1 MTQYTSPHDEPWFS
15 DPDQPWGGSHK
26 RIERDPDEERDRRID
41 DALTETPSTPEQ
53 IAERR
58 AFVECHFA
66 NFPDFQQRLAM
77 LGAEES
83 SGKKIKPDTFYTLKD
98 GKFTEAGQ

>member
-1 MTQYTSPHDEPWFS
+1 MRFNFVCFALCTVESET
-15 DPDQPWGGSHK
+15 DQPWGGSHK
-26 RIERDPDEERDRRID
+26 RIERDPDADYEAERDRRID

-83 SGKKIKPDTFYTLKD
+83 K
-98 GKFTEAGQ
+98 

>member
-41 DALTETPSTPEQ
+41 DALTETPSTPER

-83 SGKKIKPDTFYTLKD
+83 K
-98 GKFTEAGQ
+98 

>member
-1 MTQYTSPHDEPWFS
+1 MNFPGPHDTAWFS
-15 DPDQPWGGSHK
+15 DPGCDEMGREMGRG

-58 AFVECHFA
+58 AFVKRHFA
-66 NFPDFQQRLAM
+66 NFPDLQRRLAM
-77 LGAEES
+77 LDA
-83 SGKKIKPDTFYTLKD
+83 
-98 GKFTEAGQ
+98 EAGQ

>member
-41 DALTETPSTPEQ
+41 DALTETPSTHLLSATLQ
-53 IAERR
+53 T
-58 AFVECHFA
+58 
-66 NFPDFQQRLAM
+66 FQTF
-77 LGAEES
+77 S
-83 SGKKIKPDTFYTLKD
+83 S
-98 GKFTEAGQ
+98 A